1 VSARIIVVDHDL
13 ELLRSVD
20 GLLRKFG
27 ALAEVSSNFSVALG
41 VISAANARGE
51 PFDVLVADVGGPACS
66 GFDLAVVLKHDR
78 IAPEHLVFMS
88 SVVDDE
94 RREKASVLGGVLFD
108 KEAELH
114 EMVVVVAA
122 LTGAVPRIHS

>member
-1 VSARIIVVDHDL
+1 VSARIIVVDSDPG
-13 ELLRSVD
+13 LLRSVD
-20 GLLRKFG
+20 GLLRRFG
-27 ALAEVSSNFSVALG
+27 ALAEVSSSFSAALG
-41 VISAANARGE
+41 AISAAESRGE
-51 PFDVLVADVGGPACS
+51 PFDVLVADVGPRACS
-66 GFDLAVVLKHDR
+66 GFDLALVLKHDR

-108 KEAELH
+108 KVEELL

-122 LTGAVPRIHS
+122 LTGAAPRPRS